1 MLWTASFQLG
11 LTGARAQNPSIVF
24 KVTRHELELVPIL
37 PQQMVETSVLAS
49 HRKIKIVPHRQ
60 MDALVRK
67 SSSIRRSI
75 SFHSDENRLN
85 RYYFNTKLKRFLV
98 KFGTSKDKKYI
109 TIFTNSTGSCYVFE
123 S

>member
-1 MLWTASFQLG
+1 MSILFYAERSKIFFQVLWTASFQLG

-37 PQQMVETSVLAS
+37 PQQMAETSVLAS

-75 SFHSDENRLN
+75 SFHRDDHI
-85 RYYFNTKLKRFLV
+85 NTTLKIPQLM
-98 KFGTSKDKKYI
+98 SNIAD
-109 TIFTNSTGSCYVFE
+109 N
-123 S
+123 